1 MGLLARCRIK
11 VRSVYVA
18 LFPHRRV
25 IQLLIDAGTLG
36 AAMVLAVA
44 LRYDLSPPPETWR
57 NLLLAFPPVAAAQ
70 LLVGLYAG
78 LYLGRWSFGSFEEV
92 GALIRTLGFTA
103 AVLSVL
109 NGVHRLLPATVPT
122 IAALTALIA
131 MAGTRYA
138 WRLAVERRQRP
149 APDQAGRLIV
159 FGAGVAGAQM
169 ITSLLRNSRSRYL
182 PVALLDD
189 DPRKQN
195 LRIRG
200 VPVRGDRHAMAEV
213 ARRYGA
219 GTLLIAVPSGDGAL
233 VRDLSQLG
241 SDAGLRVT
249 LLPPVSE
256 LFDGRVGEQDIRP
269 LTEADLLGR
278 REVTTDLASIAGY
291 LAGRRVLVT
300 GAGGSIGSELCRQ
313 IHLLGPAS
321 LVMLDRDESGL
332 HDTQL
337 SIEGRALLDTRDLVV
352 CDIRDPARLDEVFRE
367 HRPHVV
373 FHAAALKHLTLLE
386 HHPGEA
392 VKTNVLGTANVLR
405 AAVAHGAERFVN
417 VSTDKAADP
426 TSVLGWSKRVT
437 ERLTAGV
444 DAASPGRFLSVRFG
458 NVLGSRGSV
467 LTAFRAQVGAGGP
480 VTVTDPDVSRFFM
493 TREEAVQLV
502 VQAGAIGRGGDVL
515 VLDMG
520 PPVRIVDVA
529 RRLVEQ
535 AERPCDI
542 VFTGL
547 RPGEKLHEALFGRDE
562 VARSTEHALISRVL
576 VPPLDLS
583 TVAALQ
589 PPADGPGLL
598 GSLRALAEQDGLAVG
613 HPTRVVADAGLRR
626 R

>member
-1 MGLLARCRIK
+1 MLSGIK
-11 VRSVYVA
+11 LRRVYVA
-18 LFPHRRV
+18 LFPHRR
-25 IQLLIDAGTLG
+25 ILQLLIDATILL
-36 AAMVLAVA
+36 AAMALAVA
-44 LRYDLSPPPETWR
+44 LRYDLDPPPDAAR
-57 NLLLAFPPVAAAQ
+57 QVLVALPVVTAAQ
-70 LLVGLYAG
+70 LVAGLCAG

-92 GALIRTLGFTA
+92 GALIRTLA
-103 AVLSVL
+103 ATTVVLSIA
-109 NGVHRLLPATVPT
+109 NGFHRVLPATVPA
-122 IAALTALIA
+122 IAALVALIA

-138 WRLAVERRQRP
+138 WRLALERRQRP
-149 APDQAGRLIV
+149 APDQAQRLII

-189 DPRKQN
+189 DARKQN

-200 VPVRGDRHAMAEV
+200 VPVRGDRSAMAAV
-213 ARRYGA
+213 ARRYDA
-219 GTLLIAVPSGDGAL
+219 DTLLIAVPSGDGAL

-256 LFDGRVGEQDIRP
+256 LFDGKVGENDIRP

-278 REVTTDLASIAGY
+278 REINTDLASIAGY

-352 CDIRDPARLDEVFRE
+352 CDIRDTRRLEQVFRE
-367 HRPHVV
+367 HQPHVV

-386 HHPGEA
+386 SHPYEA
-392 VKTNVLGTANVLR
+392 VRTNVLGTRNVLQ
-405 AAVAHGAERFVN
+405 AAAAWGTQRFVN

-426 TSVLGWSKRVT
+426 CSVLGWSKRIT
-437 ERLTAGV
+437 ERLTA
-444 DAASPGRFLSVRFG
+444 DADLRAPGRFLSVRFG

-467 LTAFRAQVGAGGP
+467 LTSFRRQVETGGP
-480 VTVTDPDVSRFFM
+480 VTVTHPQVTRFFM
-493 TREEAVQLV
+493 TTEEAVQLV

-520 PPVRIVDVA
+520 SPVRIIDVA

-535 AERPCDI
+535 ADRPCDI

-547 RPGEKLHEALFGRDE
+547 RPGEKLHESLFGAGE
-562 VARSTEHALISRVL
+562 VRRPTEHPLISRVMA
-576 VPPLDLS
+576 PPLS
-583 TVAALQ
+583 ASIVAALD
-589 PPADGPGLL
+589 PPGDDA
-598 GSLRALAEQDGLAVG
+598 SLVASLQSLAVDDIA
-613 HPTRVVADAGLRR
+613 VVSDIRARGN
-626 R
+626 